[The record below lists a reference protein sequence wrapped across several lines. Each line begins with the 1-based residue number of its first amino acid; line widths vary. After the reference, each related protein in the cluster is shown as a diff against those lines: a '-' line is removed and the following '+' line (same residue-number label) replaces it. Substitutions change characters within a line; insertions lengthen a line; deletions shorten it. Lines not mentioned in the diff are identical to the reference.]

1 MTSLHRPGMS
11 VISSVI
17 QRLRKGETVD
27 LSVFPTKEIDMI
39 RSLYDDYLM
48 NIWFHLGDTN
58 FNRLGYRNATD
69 HLSRELQILNQEK
82 INAVK

>member
-1 MTSLHRPGMS
+1 MISLHRPGMS

-17 QRLRKGETVD
+17 QRLRKGEAVD
-27 LSVFPTKEIDMI
+27 ITAFPEKEIDMM

-82 INAVK
+82 NNAVK